1 LKLEHQ
7 LVAIR
12 SKSNGFECT
21 FKTPFGSDVIWAR
34 QIICALPWSIL
45 KDIDGI
51 QNLNISAGAKALI
64 AQAKYAS
71 HSKVV
76 ASFKEPTWKK
86 RNAGD
91 AKSQGQFRG
100 ELAGQNY
107 WDSSRGQ
114 AGARGVLTSQRGGA
128 RGLATGATAAT
139 ETLKDLRHFFRDQSA
154 EESAQIVNWTS
165 KPFSKGSRHNVGPGQ
180 YIKLLEFFAEEAGS
194 SSTFYFAGEH
204 VSFKDFGRAEKETAF
219 IEKYGIQPLFISDS
233 NYPKRLLNCFDPP
246 SMLFYMGN
254 ANVNS
259 IRIVAV
265 VGTRNNT
272 EYGKSFTEKLIK
284 SLAAKDVLVVSGLA
298 FGIDSIAHKSSLKY
312 GIPTIGVVGHGLDTI
327 YPKEHTA
334 LARQMITMGGL
345 LSEFKSNTRPDKHN
359 FPSRNR
365 VVAGIS
371 DATVV
376 IESGEKGGSNIT

>member
-1 LKLEHQ
+1 MYSELTYQLSLCDIPYIGNVHAKKLIE
-7 LVAIR
+7 V
-12 SKSNGFECT
+12 
-21 FKTPFGSDVIWAR
+21 FGSASEVFNAR
-34 QIICALPWSIL
+34 LADLERIEHIGALKARSI
-45 KDIDGI
+45 K
-51 QNLNISAGAKALI
+51 N
-64 AQAKYAS
+64 
-71 HSKVV
+71 
-76 ASFKEPTWKK
+76 
-86 RNAGD
+86 
-91 AKSQGQFRG
+91 
-100 ELAGQNY
+100 
-107 WDSSRGQ
+107 
-114 AGARGVLTSQRGGA
+114 
-128 RGLATGATAAT
+128 
-139 ETLKDLRHFFRDQSA
+139 
-154 EESAQIVNWTS
+154 
-165 KPFSKGSRHNVGPGQ
+165 
-180 YIKLLEFFAEEAGS
+180 
-194 SSTFYFAGEH
+194 
-204 VSFKDFGRAEKETAF
+204 FKDFGRAEKETVF

-259 IRIVAV
+259 LRIVAV

-298 FGIDSIAHKSSLKY
+298 FGIDSIAHKSSLKF

-334 LARQMITMGGL
+334 LARQMITSGGL

-376 IESGEKGGSNIT
+376 IESGEKGGSNITANLAWEYNRDVFAVPGRTIDAKSIGCNKLIRENKAALLSDPEEFIELLGWNDAKKEKRILQKRLFNDFNPDEIGLLELLRKKELTGIDDLIFSSGMSSTAVAASLLKLEMSGIVKVLPGKRFKLED